1 MSLQDLPPELTE
13 RIMIVLPLSDISSLR
28 LTNRCLASKSA
39 QKHLKASFRTKTAEL
54 TEQRLRLFVA
64 VTASGTLGCLIQDLT
79 IIAPVYNTLELTTRI
94 EKKTAKVAQLDGK
107 RQIPPRR
114 LEGFDGRGFATDQT

>member
-13 RIMIVLPLSDISSLR
+13 RIIILLPLSDISSLR
-28 LTNRCLASKSA
+28 LTNRCLASKAA
-39 QKHLKASFRTKTAEL
+39 QKHLKASFRTKAVEL

-64 VTASGTLGCLIQDLT
+64 VTASGSLGCLLQDLT

-94 EKKTAKVAQLDGK
+94 EKKTAKIAQLDENGAAWA
-107 RQIPPRR
+107 
-114 LEGFDGRGFATDQT
+114 GRI